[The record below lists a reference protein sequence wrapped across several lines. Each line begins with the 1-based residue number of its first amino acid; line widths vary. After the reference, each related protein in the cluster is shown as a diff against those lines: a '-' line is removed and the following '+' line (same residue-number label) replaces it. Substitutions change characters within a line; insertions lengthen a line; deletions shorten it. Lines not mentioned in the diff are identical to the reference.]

1 MDIITLALA
10 KRYTEKSIAGV
21 GALKGEKGDK
31 GDKGDPGDNYILTD
45 EDKNNIAELAIA
57 RIEYGDERRY

>member
-10 KRYTEKSIAGV
+10 KRYTEKSLLGA
-21 GALKGEKGDK
+21 GALKGEK

-57 RIEYGDERRY
+57 RIEYGDEKRY

>member
-1 MDIITLALA
+1 MDIVTLALA
-10 KRYTEKSIAGV
+10 KRYTEKSLLGA

-31 GDKGDPGDNYILTD
+31 GDSGDNYILTD

-57 RIEYGDERRY
+57 RIEYGDEKRY